1 LDIHQTEDE
10 QVEAL
15 KAWLAENGRSAI
27 FGVVLGLGAI
37 FGWRAWKAHEV
48 AQAEAASTLYQQ
60 LLVASQQPG
69 GDEIRKQAE
78 ALVQQYP
85 DSTYAVFG
93 NMLLAKAA
101 VDAGDLEK
109 AATLL
114 GAALKENQDDVVGLE
129 LRLRL
134 AQVQNAQDRHADA
147 LATLNISSGKDYLA
161 AFDEL
166 RGDIEV
172 RRGNVEQ
179 ARAAYERALSAA
191 REAGTDVTVLEL
203 KLENLGRTQKS

>member
-1 LDIHQTEDE
+1 MDIHRSEEE

-15 KAWLAENGRSAI
+15 KAWWVENGRSAL
-27 FGVVLGLGAI
+27 FGVVLGLGTI
-37 FGWRAWKAHEV
+37 FGWRAWQAHEV
-48 AQAEAASTLYQQ
+48 AQAEAASALYQRM
-60 LLVASQQPG
+60 LMASQQPG
-69 GDEIRKQAE
+69 SDEIRKQAE

-85 DSTYAVFG
+85 DSSYAVFG
-93 NMLLAKAA
+93 SMMLAKAA
-101 VDAGDLEK
+101 VDAGDLAK

-114 GAALKENQDDVVGLE
+114 GTALNKNKDDVVNLE

-147 LATLNISSGKDYLA
+147 LATLNISTGKDYLA

-172 RRGNVEQ
+172 RRGNVNE
-179 ARAAYERALSAA
+179 ARAAYESALTAA

-203 KLENLGRTQKS
+203 KLDNLGRVQKS

>member
-1 LDIHQTEDE
+1 MDIHRTEEE

-15 KAWLAENGRSAI
+15 KAWWAENGRSAI

-37 FGWRAWKAHEV
+37 FGYRAWEAHEL
-48 AQAEAASTLYQQ
+48 AQAEAASMLYQQ

-69 GDEIRKQAE
+69 NDETRKQAE

-85 DSTYAVFG
+85 GSTYAVFG
-93 NMLLAKAA
+93 KMILAKAA

-114 GAALKENQDDVVGLE
+114 GTALKENKDEVVGLE

-134 AQVQNAQDRHADA
+134 AQVQIAQDQHADA
-147 LATLNISSGKDYLA
+147 LVTLNAATGKEFTA

-166 RGDIEV
+166 RGDIEAQ
-172 RRGNVEQ
+172 RGKAEQ
-179 ARAAYERALSAA
+179 ARAAYERALAAA
-191 REAGTDVTVLEL
+191 REAGVDVTILEL
-203 KLENLGRTQKS
+203 KLDNLGRAQKS

>member
-1 LDIHQTEDE
+1 MDIHRSEEE

-15 KAWLAENGRSAI
+15 KAWWAENGQSAV

-37 FGWRAWKAHEV
+37 FGWRAWKAHEIE
-48 AQAEAASTLYQQ
+48 QAEAASASYQQ
-60 LLVASQQPG
+60 VLVASQQPG
-69 GDEIRKQAE
+69 SDDIRKKAE
-78 ALVQQYP
+78 ILVQQHP
-85 DSTYAVFG
+85 GSTYAVFG

-101 VDAGDLEK
+101 VDAGDLDK

-114 GAALKENQDDVVGLE
+114 DAALKENKDAVVDLE

-134 AQVQNAQDRHADA
+134 AQVQTAQDKHAEA
-147 LATLNISSGKDYLA
+147 LTTLSISSGKEYLP

-172 RRGNVEQ
+172 RRGNVDE
-179 ARAAYERALSAA
+179 ARAAYERALTGT
-191 REAGTDVTVLEL
+191 REAGEDISVLEL
-203 KLENLGRTQKS
+203 KLDNLGRAQKS

>member
-1 LDIHQTEDE
+1 MDIHRSEEE

-15 KAWLAENGRSAI
+15 KAWWVENGRSAI

-37 FGWRAWKAHEV
+37 FGYRAWQAREV
-48 AQAEAASTLYQQ
+48 ALAEAASASYQQ
-60 LLVASQQPG
+60 VLVASQQPG
-69 GDEIRKQAE
+69 SDEIRKQAE

-85 DSTYAVFG
+85 GSSYAVFG
-93 NMLLAKAA
+93 NMLLAKTA

-114 GAALKENQDDVVGLE
+114 GTALKENKDAVVDLE

-134 AQVQNAQDRHADA
+134 AQVQNALDRQADA
-147 LATLNISSGKDYLA
+147 LATLNVSAGKDYLA
-161 AFDEL
+161 SFDEL

-172 RRGNVEQ
+172 HRGNVDA
-179 ARAAYERALSAA
+179 ARAAYERALTAA
-191 REAGTDVTVLEL
+191 REAGDDVTVLEL
-203 KLENLGRTQKS
+203 KLDNLGRTQKS

>member
-1 LDIHQTEDE
+1 MDIHRTEEE

-15 KAWLAENGRSAI
+15 KAWWVENGRSAI

-37 FGWRAWKAHEV
+37 FGYRAWQAHEL
-48 AQAEAASTLYQQ
+48 AQAEGASSLYQQ
-60 LLVASQQPG
+60 VLMAGQQPG
-69 GDEIRKQAE
+69 SDEIRKQAE

-85 DSTYAVFG
+85 GSTYAVFG

-101 VDAGDLEK
+101 VDAGDLER
-109 AATLL
+109 AVTLL
-114 GAALKENQDDVVGLE
+114 GTALKENKDEVVDLE

-134 AQVQNAQDRHADA
+134 AQVQTAQDKHEDA
-147 LATLNISSGKDYLA
+147 LATLSITSGKDYVA

-166 RGDIEV
+166 RGDIEG
-172 RRGNVEQ
+172 RRGNVDQ
-179 ARAAYERALSAA
+179 ARAAYERALTAA

-203 KLENLGRTQKS
+203 KLDNLGRAQKS